1 MADQD
6 YSLAELCI
14 VAGAECFR
22 NEGETM
28 VTVIGL
34 VPRLAGSLAKATFSP
49 GLLMTDGEY
58 YLVSEPVPV
67 GKRDGHKPKIE
78 GIMNY
83 ERVFD
88 IVNRGQR
95 HCLISPVQVDRFGQ
109 MNISAIGDY
118 ASPKA
123 SLLGARGYPGNTINN
138 RNSMFIPNHS
148 RRSLVAGEVDMVC
161 SAGYNRDRYPGRKIG
176 KYVCLVRVITNLC
189 VMDFLGKNHAV
200 RLISLHP
207 GISLEEVRD
216 STGFDLEVIENVG
229 ETPAPTSDQLKT
241 INALDPHNLRA
252 SVFKDNPAGRRPA

>member
-1 MADQD
+1 MEEIE

-22 NEGETM
+22 DEGETM
-28 VTVIGL
+28 ITVIGL
-34 VPRLAGSLAKATFSP
+34 VPRLAGSLAKASFSP

-67 GKRDGHKPKIE
+67 GKRNGYSPKIE

-95 HCLISPVQVDRFGQ
+95 HCLITPVQVDQFGQ
-109 MNISAIGDY
+109 MNISVIGDY

-123 SLLGARGYPGNTINN
+123 SLLGVRGYPGNTINN

-148 RRSLVAGEVDMVC
+148 RRSFVEGEVDMVC
-161 SAGYNRDRYPGRKIG
+161 SAGYNPDRYPDKKIG
-176 KYVCLVRVITNLC
+176 KFVSLVRIVTNLC
-189 VMDFLGKNHAV
+189 VLDFSGRDHSV
-200 RLISLHP
+200 RLLSLHP
-207 GISLEEVRD
+207 GVTLEEVRD
-216 STGFDLEVIENVG
+216 NTGFEIEIPDNISK
-229 ETPAPTSDQLKT
+229 TPSPTSEQLILLEK
-241 INALDPHNLRA
+241 LDPHNLRA
-252 SVFKDNPAGRRPA
+252 TVFKDNPRGRR

>member
-1 MADQD
+1 MKELD

-22 NEGETM
+22 EEGETM
-28 VTVIGL
+28 ITVIGL
-34 VPRLAGSLAKATFSP
+34 VPRLAGSLAKASFSP

-67 GKRDGHKPKIE
+67 GKRNGYIPKIE

-95 HCLISPVQVDRFGQ
+95 HCLITPVQVDRYGQ

-118 ASPKA
+118 VSPKA
-123 SLLGARGYPGNTINN
+123 SLLGVRGYPGNTINN

-148 RRSLVAGEVDMVC
+148 RRSFVEGEVDVVC
-161 SAGYNRDRYPGRKIG
+161 SAGYNSERYPNRNIG
-176 KYVCLVRVITNLC
+176 KYVNLVRIVTNLC
-189 VMDFLGKNHAV
+189 VMDFLGVNHAI
-200 RLISLHP
+200 RLVSLHS
-207 GISLEEVRD
+207 GVSMEEVQD
-216 STGFDLEVIENVG
+216 NTGFEIETSG
-229 ETPAPTSDQLKT
+229 EIRETPAPTSEQLQLLDQL
-241 INALDPHNLRA
+241 DPQNLRA
-252 SVFKDNPAGRRPA
+252 MVFKDNPRGRRDV